1 MSVLS
6 VLMQTFCMRC
16 SNSFFGHG
24 VRNSVWLFPSIEI
37 THLLALGVLGGTI
50 LIINLRLLGVRFR
63 NEPVPDLAR
72 ELQPWMIG
80 SLAVM
85 LVSGFFLFSSEPEKM
100 YGNWAFRA
108 KMTSLLLAIIFTFTF
123 YRKVTLSEETQ
134 MSPVWNKVAAL
145 ISLLLLTG
153 FGLACWAIGYV
164 SIALG

>member
-1 MSVLS
+1 MSELS
-6 VLMQTFCMRC
+6 ALAKAFCQWC

-37 THLLALGVLGGTI
+37 IHLLALGVLGGTI

-63 NEPVPDLAR
+63 NEPVSDLAR

-85 LVSGFFLFSSEPEKM
+85 LVSGFFLFASEAEKM
-100 YGNWAFRA
+100 YGNSAFRA
-108 KMTSLLLAIIFTFTF
+108 KMASLALAIVFTFTL

-134 MSPVWNKVAAL
+134 MSPVWNSVAAL
-145 ISLLLLTG
+145 ISLVLWTG
-153 FGLACWAIGYV
+153 VGLAGRAIGYV
-164 SIALG
+164 

>member
-1 MSVLS
+1 MSELS
-6 VLMQTFCMRC
+6 ALAKAFCEWC
-16 SNSFFGHG
+16 SNSYFGHG
-24 VRNSVWLFPSIEI
+24 VRYSVWLFPAIEI

-63 NEPVPDLAR
+63 NEPVSDLAR

-85 LVSGFFLFSSEPEKM
+85 LVSGFFLFSSEAEKM

-145 ISLLLLTG
+145 ISLLLWTG
-153 FGLACWAIGYV
+153 VGLAGRAIGYV
-164 SIALG
+164 